1 MVIKGIDRYE
11 NLSAVKVAADGSVDY
26 GLPEVRFG
34 DFQVPAAVAWVS
46 KPIGH
51 SPSVRAEF
59 EMRKGSPVC
68 LSVTIAATPKGR
80 PVTTADLESI
90 PGLERKGLDAFKALG
105 HRVFDDD
112 ASREGR
118 NLHRVDEIWSPD
130 PRALG
135 AALRNRPDDELER
148 VAVVYRENIA
158 NHPTQA
164 VQMAFPKFS
173 RRTADRRIKAARDR
187 GFLPQTKK
195 GRKKA

>member
-11 NLSAVKVAADGSVDY
+11 NLSAVKVAEDGSVDY
-26 GLPEVRFG
+26 GLPPVRFA
-34 DFQVPAAVAWVS
+34 DFSVPGAVAWVLE
-46 KPIGH
+46 GVGR

-59 EMRKGSPVC
+59 EMRRGSPAC
-68 LSVTIAATPKGR
+68 LSVTIKATPKGR

-105 HRVFDDD
+105 NRVFDDAD
-112 ASREGR
+112 WREGR

-148 VAVVYRENIA
+148 VAAVYRENIA
-158 NHPTQA
+158 NHPAQA

-195 GRKKA
+195 GQKKA